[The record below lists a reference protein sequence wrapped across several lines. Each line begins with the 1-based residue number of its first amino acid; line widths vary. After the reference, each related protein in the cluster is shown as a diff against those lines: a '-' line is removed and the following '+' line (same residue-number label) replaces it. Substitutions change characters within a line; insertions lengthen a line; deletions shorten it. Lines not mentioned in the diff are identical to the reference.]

1 MICFFYFIHLNNVIL
16 IILNIVNVLTFMDKK
31 NILSVKN
38 LEKIY
43 TSKEASTTHA
53 LNNLNLDVKE
63 GEIFGLLG
71 PNGAGKTTFINI
83 LAGTVIKTSGQVNVW
98 GFDLDKNPRQVR
110 ASVGIVPQEVNLDPF
125 FSPRKLLELQ
135 AGLYGIKKKNRI
147 TDTILRLVS
156 LEKQADSYA
165 RSLSGGM
172 KRRLLVAKALVH
184 QPPIIF
190 LDEPT
195 AGVDVQLRKNLWK
208 NVKSLNEQGVTI
220 ILTTHYLEEAEEM
233 CDRIAILNKGNMV
246 ALDSTKNL
254 LDKIQTKKVTVK
266 TDKKIDIKDGDLES
280 LKIISNLENE
290 ICVSYEK
297 NTINIEELINLI
309 KRDNAKIKDISTDD
323 GDLEDVFLRLIKN

>member
-1 MICFFYFIHLNNVIL
+1 MEQ
-16 IILNIVNVLTFMDKK
+16 K

-38 LEKIY
+38 LKKIY
-43 TSKEASTTHA
+43 SSKQAGENLA
-53 LNNLNLDVKE
+53 LNDLNLDVKE

-83 LAGTVIKTSGQVNVW
+83 LAGTVIKTAGQVNVW
-98 GFDLDKNPRQVR
+98 GFDLDINPRQVR

-135 AGLYGIKKKNRI
+135 AGLYGIKEKDRI
-147 TDTILRLVS
+147 TDTILKLVS
-156 LEKQADSYA
+156 LEKQANSYA

-172 KRRLLVAKALVH
+172 KRRLLMAKALVH
-184 QPPIIF
+184 QPPIVF

-195 AGVDVQLRKNLWK
+195 AGVDVELRQNLWK
-208 NVKSLNEQGVTI
+208 NVRLLNDLGVTI

-233 CDRIAILNKGNMV
+233 CDRIAILNKGNIV

-254 LDKIQTKKVTVK
+254 LDRIQTKKVTFK
-266 TDKKIDIKDGDLES
+266 TDKVISIKDEDIDS
-280 LKIISNLENE
+280 LKIISKLGTE

-297 NTINIEELINLI
+297 SKIEIEELINLI
-309 KRDNAKIKDISTDD
+309 KKNNVKIIDISTDD

>member
-1 MICFFYFIHLNNVIL
+1 MEQ
-16 IILNIVNVLTFMDKK
+16 K

-38 LEKIY
+38 LKKIY
-43 TSKEASTTHA
+43 SSKQTGDNLA
-53 LNNLNLDVKE
+53 LNDLNLDVKE

-83 LAGTVIKTSGQVNVW
+83 LAGTVVKTAGQVNVW

-135 AGLYGIKKKNRI
+135 AGLYGIKEKDRI
-147 TDTILRLVS
+147 TDTILKLVS
-156 LEKQADSYA
+156 LEKQANSYA

-172 KRRLLVAKALVH
+172 KRRLLMAKALVH
-184 QPPIIF
+184 QPPIVI

-195 AGVDVQLRKNLWK
+195 AGVDVELRQNLWK
-208 NVKSLNEQGVTI
+208 NVKLLNELGVTI

-233 CDRIAILNKGNMV
+233 CGRIAILNKGNIV

-254 LDKIQTKKVTVK
+254 LDRIQTKKVTFK
-266 TDKKIDIKDGDLES
+266 TDIKININDDDLES
-280 LKIISNLENE
+280 LKIVSQLDNE
-290 ICVSYEK
+290 VCVSYEK
-297 NTINIEELINLI
+297 SKINMEELINLI
-309 KRDNAKIKDISTDD
+309 KKNNVKIIDISTDD